1 MAFFIDCLI
10 FYDNISNIIKIV
22 RIPLMY
28 NIFQKYEISKKTNQY
43 QSIVKKINKI
53 NLEKLTDEEL
63 KEKARQDLTQHHESD
78 IIVLFAT
85 VKEVINRHFGFKV
98 HDEQLLG
105 GLSLYYNNII
115 DMKTGEGKTVV
126 ALFPAI
132 MNAKL
137 KKKVHIVTCPDE
149 ALQCFAVQL

>member
-63 KEKARQDLTQHHESD
+63 KEKARQDRKS
-78 IIVLFAT
+78 
-85 VKEVINRHFGFKV
+85 
-98 HDEQLLG
+98 
-105 GLSLYYNNII
+105 
-115 DMKTGEGKTVV
+115 VV
-126 ALFPAI
+126 
-132 MNAKL
+132 
-137 KKKVHIVTCPDE
+137 
-149 ALQCFAVQL
+149 